1 MTQRDLDRLRRGE
14 ITEMPLPPVNLP
26 PEPNWEAIEHAIN
39 LSDPDFSAVEA
50 QVRGLLAS
58 LSEFRVQYEETV
70 VASLNTITSEIRA
83 IRREAQYQAKTA
95 RQMMETAQKGY
106 ARLEQQFLEQVRKT
120 AEAANVTK
128 EAKRSQEIRKA
139 QRPPPAP
146 RPVKAKNLPAAPC
159 WARSAEPAGKLNCG
173 CQGAAV
179 AYECSHPQVGGFVTL
194 HAASLR
200 DSILRKPDGTQLDM
214 QVRHLSPCSLCQYR
228 GTAKDTLPLVTS
240 IVLSTRTVICD
251 ACQRKSECPVPASE
265 QLTLPTTSCPDG
277 FWPAEVL

>member
-1 MTQRDLDRLRRGE
+1 MTQRDLERLRRGE

-26 PEPNWEAIEHAIN
+26 AEPNWEAIEHAIN
-39 LSDPDFSAVEA
+39 LSDPDFSAVES
-50 QVRGLLAS
+50 QVKGLLAS

-70 VASLNTITSEIRA
+70 VASLNAITSEIRA

-95 RQMMETAQKGY
+95 KQMLETAQKSY
-106 ARLEQQFLEQVRKT
+106 ARLEQQFVEQVQRT
-120 AEAANVTK
+120 AEATSRSREVTK
-128 EAKRSQEIRKA
+128 TREIRKA
-139 QRPPPAP
+139 QRQPPAP
-146 RPVKAKNLPAAPC
+146 RPAKVKNPPTAPC

-228 GTAKDTLPLVTS
+228 GTAKDTPPLVSS
-240 IVLSTRTVICD
+240 IVLSTRTTVCD
-251 ACQRKSECPVPASE
+251 ACQRKGECPVPASD
-265 QLTLPTTSCPDG
+265 QLALPTTSCPEG
-277 FWPAEVL
+277 FWPAEVS